1 MKYRPLFDEPC
12 ACHEDAESAVWSQA
26 CSQPRSTFVGMD
38 EAGYGPNLGPLVIA
52 ATKWDLP
59 EPAASFDFYQVLAEI
74 CDSASDCSGS
84 RLHIADSKQVHQG
97 THGFKRLETSA
108 LSILRAAN
116 VPSATLEELWQS
128 LTGEEFT
135 DRPVWFQS
143 LDLRLPLLVEAH
155 VIDEWSSK
163 WNLSLTQNGINLK
176 GIKAKIL
183 TANTFN
189 GLIDRVQS
197 KGIVLSTTAFQL
209 IRQLWSP
216 AETQPALVVG
226 DKHGGRNRYDDLLD
240 VILDGQFIIRMEE
253 GRELSRYRVGNTEF
267 RFQTKG
273 ESHLPVAV
281 ASLVA
286 KYVRELAMEV
296 FNSFWKSHSPD
307 LKPTKGYPQDA
318 KRFRAEIADL
328 QTELGISDQ
337 VLWRKK

>member
-1 MKYRPLFDEPC
+1 MFI
-12 ACHEDAESAVWSQA
+12 
-26 CSQPRSTFVGMD
+26 GMD

-59 EPAASFDFYQVLAEI
+59 EPAAAFDFYQVLAEV
-74 CDSASDCSGS
+74 CDSASDCSGT
-84 RLHIADSKQVHQG
+84 RLHVADSKQVHQG
-97 THGFKRLETSA
+97 PHGLKRLETSA

-116 VPSATLEELWQS
+116 IASQTLGELWQS
-128 LTGEEFT
+128 LTGDEFAH
-135 DRPVWFQS
+135 RPAWFQT
-143 LDLRLPLLVEAH
+143 LDLKLPVLADCE
-155 VIDEWSSK
+155 VIDAWSSQWGSALTK
-163 WNLSLTQNGINLK
+163 SGISLS

-183 TANTFN
+183 TAQAYNDI
-189 GLIDRVQS
+189 LDQVQS

-216 AETQPALVVG
+216 DDSQAALVVG

-240 VILDGQFIIRMEE
+240 EILDGQFIIRMEE

-286 KYVRELAMEV
+286 KYARELAMEV
-296 FNSFWKSHSPD
+296 FNDFWKSHNPD

-328 QTELGISDQ
+328 QAELGITDQ
-337 VLWRKK
+337 ELWRKK

>member
-12 ACHEDAESAVWSQA
+12 ACHEDADSTVWSQA
-26 CSQPRSTFVGMD
+26 CSQPRSTFIGMD

-52 ATKWDLP
+52 ATRWDLP
-59 EPAASFDFYQVLAEI
+59 EPAATFDFYQTLAEI
-74 CDSASDCSGS
+74 CDSASDCSGT

-97 THGFKRLETSA
+97 THGFRRLETSA
-108 LSILRAAN
+108 LSILRAAD
-116 VPSATLEELWQS
+116 VPCATLGELWQS
-128 LTGEEFT
+128 LTGDEFIK
-135 DRPVWFQS
+135 RPAWFQS
-143 LDLRLPLLVEAH
+143 LDLKLPLSAETH
-155 VIDEWSSK
+155 VVDEWSSK
-163 WNLSLTQNGINLK
+163 SNQSLTQNDIKLT

-183 TANTFN
+183 TANAFN
-189 GLIDRVQS
+189 EIVDQVQS
-197 KGIVLSTTAFQL
+197 KGVVLSQTAFQL

-216 AETQPALVVG
+216 AETKPALVIG

-240 VILDGQFIIRMEE
+240 EILDGQFIIRMEE

-273 ESHLPVAV
+273 EAHLPVAV

-296 FNSFWKSHSPD
+296 FNEFWKSHKPD

-328 QTELGISDQ
+328 QTELGITDQ